1 MIIVFARL
9 SYRRQLRAT
18 VPDLPEEIETAFK
31 NIAREMG
38 ASFHSTDESLLL
50 AFSEPAGCAE
60 LRATESLREIGGV
73 FARLAPGLHGWVLVI
88 DRTEEEPQNAV
99 ISFEKLWLSID
110 EDGIFATAR
119 VADSFRDYL
128 ECGEGGEAVPVLA
141 FNVAE
146 PVVPDGWSTPGPGAA
161 ALATMVDEL
170 RQLREI
176 KEMRKILVVMGPDDV
191 VFPLVN
197 AAIREAG
204 HRDAPPYVIAAL
216 PGRTPLHPFISGI
229 PPAESDTS
237 PAARAARFVETSPF
251 REVISPAIFA
261 DFSRAIRER
270 LFTLRKP
277 GNPESGNEA
286 SIVLI
291 ENLDAFPAESLRL
304 LEAAIGDGSSEGP
317 DGAMPILV
325 AIGRE
330 GQSGFSGIGTKTL
343 KIGPPGPAELAD
355 AAREGALALGLPGL
369 APLLAATAR
378 GEWFRL
384 RLAVRLARNDSPETR
399 LRLKGGSITTLDL
412 ITAVLQS
419 WPREFAAYLRA
430 ISLADDVLDDSA
442 YDEFLDTTGFKPGI
456 RRIIVSALETL
467 GLIEVGKRPRIAR
480 REVEEAIA
488 SFDLDLLDIDRAF
501 LAELLSLYRKKRIIP
516 SIALHERLS
525 AIGFP
530 NDKHATFLLD
540 CIAADEAFGPSKA
553 GELRLDPP
561 HFAAYLPLMKAMAEP
576 EGAGASEALAAFAKA
591 VADEG
596 SPTLETAI
604 LILSRSTHDFSRGES
619 ATAATSVRQ
628 ALMTLHK
635 LGAHRTEARAHRL
648 LGLCSLAARQ
658 VQEGCDYLSNAVEMA
673 NQVPDYLESFFS
685 ALSAAGASFTLG
697 DLRRAMTW
705 QERARELAAR
715 AFRPDWELGSSFLAG
730 RIAFELGQYGNAGE
744 HFRKVAVMAQD
755 LGTAE
760 AQLRAEVWIGRSAAY
775 DGYGER
781 AGDILSA
788 RLDDAEAAWFLAE
801 SIAWNGHWSEAA
813 RLAESVPSLI
823 RERKFHPIDRLSWA
837 SGFDFIEGPCM
848 GFGTKAPYLADQAA
862 VFASYA
868 RAMASGNPATLHE
881 IAARTRER
889 RLATIHPQAHL
900 YDFYA
905 FTWCESVEAPPFDPG
920 TLLSRAWKS
929 LQIRTM
935 HLEEAGM
942 KNQYLEANRWNREI
956 VAAARA
962 RRLI

>member
-18 VPDLPEEIETAFK
+18 LPELPEEIEAAFRK
-31 NIAREMG
+31 VAREMG
-38 ASFHSTDESLLL
+38 ASFHSTEESLLL

-60 LRATESLREIGGV
+60 LRATESLRKIGRI

-88 DRTEEEPQNAV
+88 DRTEEEPQDAV
-99 ISFEKLWLSID
+99 IDFERLWLRID
-110 EDGIFATAR
+110 EDGIFATAA
-119 VADSFRDYL
+119 VTESFREYL
-128 ECGEGGEAVPVLA
+128 ECGQGGEAVPVLA
-141 FNVAE
+141 FKVAA
-146 PVVPDGWSTPGPGAA
+146 PVVPQGWSTPGPDAS
-161 ALATMVDEL
+161 ALVGMADEL
-170 RQLREI
+170 RQQRAAGGT
-176 KEMRKILVVMGPDDV
+176 RKILVVTGPDDV
-191 VFPLVN
+191 VSPLVN

-204 HRDAPPYVIAAL
+204 PRDAPPYVIAAL

-229 PPAESDTS
+229 PPAESDTT

-277 GNPESGNEA
+277 EDPEGSGEA

-291 ENLDAFPAESLRL
+291 ENLDAFPTESLRL
-304 LEAAIGDGSSEGP
+304 LETAIGDGSSEGP
-317 DGAMPILV
+317 DGTMPMLV

-330 GQSGFSGIGTKTL
+330 SQSGFSGIGTKTL
-343 KIGPPGPAELAD
+343 KVSPPRPSELAD
-355 AAREGALALGLPGL
+355 AAREGALALGQPSL
-369 APLLAATAR
+369 APLLASTAR

-384 RLAVRLARNDSPETR
+384 RLAMRLARDDSPVTR
-399 LRLKGGSITTLDL
+399 ARLEGGSISTKDL
-412 ITAVLQS
+412 IIATLHS
-419 WPREFAAYLRA
+419 WPREFAAFLRV

-442 YDEFLDTTGFKPGI
+442 YEAFLDATGFKPGI
-456 RRIIVSALETL
+456 RPIILSALETL
-467 GLIEVGKRPRIAR
+467 GLIEEGTRPRIAR

-488 SFDLDLLDIDRAF
+488 SHELDLLDIDRAF
-501 LAELLSLYRKKRIIP
+501 LAQLLSLYRKKQIIP

-525 AIGFP
+525 EIGFP
-530 NDKHATFLLD
+530 DANHATFLLD

-553 GELRLDPP
+553 DEPRLDPP
-561 HFAAYLPLMKAMAEP
+561 HFAVYLPLVKAMALP
-576 EGAGASEALAAFAKA
+576 DGEGVSEAIAAFAKA
-591 VADEG
+591 VADAG

-604 LILSRSTHDFSRGES
+604 LILSRSTYDYSRGES
-619 ATAATSVRQ
+619 AAAATSVRQ

-658 VQEGCDYLSNAVEMA
+658 VQEGCDYLTNAAEMA
-673 NQVPDYLESFFS
+673 DQVPDYLESFFA

-705 QERARELAAR
+705 QERARVMASR

-730 RIAFELGQYGNAGE
+730 RLAFELGQYGDAGE
-744 HFRKVAVMAQD
+744 HFRKVAVSAQD
-755 LGTAE
+755 LGNAE
-760 AQLRAEVWIGRSAAY
+760 ARLRAEVWIGRSAAY
-775 DGYGER
+775 DGYRER
-781 AGDILSA
+781 AADILSA
-788 RLDDAEAAWFLAE
+788 RVDDAEAAWFLAE
-801 SIAWNGHWSEAA
+801 SVAWNGHWNEAA

-823 RERKFHPIDRLSWA
+823 QERKFHPIDLLSWA

-848 GFGTKAPYLADQAA
+848 GFGSRSPYLADQAA

-868 RAMASGNPATLHE
+868 RAMASGDPASLHE
-881 IAARTRER
+881 ITSRTRER

-905 FTWCESVEAPPFDPG
+905 FTWCESVENPPSDPG